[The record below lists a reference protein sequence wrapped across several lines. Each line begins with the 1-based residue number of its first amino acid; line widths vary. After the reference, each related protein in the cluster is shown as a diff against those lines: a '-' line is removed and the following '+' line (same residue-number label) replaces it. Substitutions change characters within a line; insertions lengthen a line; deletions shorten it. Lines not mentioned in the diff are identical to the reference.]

1 MSLLRNVTRGLRSLL
16 RKEQVD
22 QELNE
27 ELGTYQEMAAEEKMQ
42 DGMSRKDALR
52 AVRLERGSLEL
63 TKEVVRSGGWESFV
77 ETCWRDLRVASR
89 TLRKSPGFTVV
100 AVLTLALGIGV
111 NTAIFSALNATIFH
125 PLAYENPEQLVMVW
139 GVEPKGCCRHGGMV
153 FSSPNFLDFKDQNR
167 VFEKMAAFD
176 GTEFTITSL
185 ENPQRIHAGR
195 VTADFFTLLRARP
208 MLGRTFLPGEN
219 EPGRDHAVVLSY
231 GIWQRCF
238 GSNSNVVGQTIRL
251 DANEYAVVGVMPRDF
266 DFSIP
271 SYYGPMDV
279 WVPIVLSRDNSER
292 KHNYLNVLAR
302 LNPGVTVR
310 QAQAEANIIA
320 ARLRREYSST
330 TEQSN
335 ASSTTTAETNEHSAV
350 ILGAKL
356 EPLRD
361 EIFGDVGLPL
371 LILFGAVGFVLLI
384 ACANVANL
392 QLARASARQ
401 KEIALRT
408 ALGASRGRVA
418 RQLIT
423 ESVLLALVGGAL
435 SLLLVFWLIKLL
447 TGLLPAG
454 MPQGTSITIDAN
466 VLLYSLMLS
475 LATGLLFGLA
485 PIFQAFSRSP
495 SESLKEGGKTT
506 ATGDGGL
513 RLRSLLTVSEIA
525 LSMVLLIGA
534 GLLTRTFVGLL
545 NVRPGFETE
554 NILTAKV
561 SLPKYSYADS
571 RQQAD
576 FYTRLLEAIATLPG
590 VKAAGAVNDLPL
602 GAGRDSDEFT
612 IERRGSKDMSSST
625 GSSQDRLI
633 SPDYFRVMNIP
644 LIKGRT
650 FTKADASSA
659 PPVVIISQSFARRFF
674 PSEDPLGQ
682 HITFAD
688 PAATA
693 PWPTIV
699 GVVGDVR
706 DLALDA
712 DPDIEIYAPYQQN
725 VLPYNPL
732 PYMSLVVRTVGDPSS
747 LTSGALAEIHELDK
761 NLPLPEAEPMTA
773 VYSASIS
780 ARRFN
785 TLLLSIFAGI
795 ATVLA
800 AIGIY
805 GVISYLVTRRTHEI
819 GVRIALGA
827 EARNI
832 LTLIVGRG
840 LLLAI
845 FGVVIGLAGALAVT
859 RVLAKMLFGVTTTDP
874 ATFVGVSALLIGIVL
889 VACYVPARRA
899 MRVDPMVALRY
910 E

>member
-335 ASSTTTAETNEHSAV
+335 APSTTTAETNEHSAV

-612 IERRGSKDMSSST
+612 IERHVKLDWEQSRPPHKS
-625 GSSQDRLI
+625 RLLSGDEHPAHQRTHI
-633 SPDYFRVMNIP
+633 YE
-644 LIKGRT
+644 GRCQ
-650 FTKADASSA
+650 F
-659 PPVVIISQSFARRFF
+659 
-674 PSEDPLGQ
+674 
-682 HITFAD
+682 
-688 PAATA
+688 
-693 PWPTIV
+693 
-699 GVVGDVR
+699 
-706 DLALDA
+706 
-712 DPDIEIYAPYQQN
+712 
-725 VLPYNPL
+725 
-732 PYMSLVVRTVGDPSS
+732 
-747 LTSGALAEIHELDK
+747 
-761 NLPLPEAEPMTA
+761 
-773 VYSASIS
+773 SAS
-780 ARRFN
+780 RRH
-785 TLLLSIFAGI
+785 
-795 ATVLA
+795 
-800 AIGIY
+800 Y
-805 GVISYLVTRRTHEI
+805 
-819 GVRIALGA
+819 
-827 EARNI
+827 
-832 LTLIVGRG
+832 
-840 LLLAI
+840 
-845 FGVVIGLAGALAVT
+845 
-859 RVLAKMLFGVTTTDP
+859 
-874 ATFVGVSALLIGIVL
+874 
-889 VACYVPARRA
+889 
-899 MRVDPMVALRY
+899 
-910 E
+910 

>member
-1 MSLLRNVTRGLRSLL
+1 MSLLRNITSGLRSLF
-16 RKEQVD
+16 RRDQVD
-22 QELNE
+22 RELNE
-27 ELGTYQEMAAEEKMQ
+27 ELGAYLEMEAAEKMKQ
-42 DGMSRKDALR
+42 GMSRKDAVR
-52 AVRLERGSLEL
+52 AVRLERGSLEI

-77 ETCWRDLRVASR
+77 ETCWRDLRLASR

-111 NTAIFSALNATIFH
+111 NTAIFSALNATILH
-125 PLAYENPEQLVMVW
+125 PLPYKNP
-139 GVEPKGCCRHGGMV
+139 
-153 FSSPNFLDFKDQNR
+153 
-167 VFEKMAAFD
+167 VFENIGAFD
-176 GTEFTITSL
+176 GTGFTLTGV
-185 ENPQRIHAGR
+185 ENPEKIHAGR
-195 VTADFFTLLRARP
+195 VTADFFTVLRARP
-208 MLGRTFLPGEN
+208 MLGRPFLPGEN
-219 EPGRDHAVVLSY
+219 EPGRDHVVVLSY
-231 GIWQRCF
+231 GIWQRRF

-251 DANEYAVVGVMPRDF
+251 DANEYEVVGVMPHDF

-271 SYYGPMDV
+271 NYYGPMDL
-279 WVPIVLSRDNSER
+279 WVPIVLTRDNSER
-292 KHNYLNVLAR
+292 KHNYLNVIAR

-330 TEQSN
+330 TVQSN
-335 ASSTTTAETNEHSAV
+335 APATTTAETNEHSGV
-350 ILGAKL
+350 MLGTKL

-361 EIFGDVGLPL
+361 EIFGDVRSPL

-495 SESLKEGGKTT
+495 SESLKDGGKTT
-506 ATGDGGL
+506 AAGDGGL

-545 NVRPGFETE
+545 NVKPGFETE

-561 SLPKYSYADS
+561 TLPKYSYADS

-576 FYTRLLEAIATLPG
+576 VYTRLLEAIATLPG
-590 VKAAGAVNDLPL
+590 VKAAGVVNDLPL

-612 IERRGSKDMSSST
+612 IERRGAKDVSSST
-625 GSSQDRLI
+625 GSCQDRLI

-659 PPVVIISQSFARRFF
+659 PPVVIISQSCARRFF
-674 PSEDPLGQ
+674 PNEDPLGQ
-682 HITFAD
+682 HITFAGL
-688 PAATA
+688 AAA
-693 PWPTIV
+693 PLPTIV

-712 DPDIEIYAPYQQN
+712 DPDIEIYAPYQQS

-732 PYMSLVVRTVGDPSS
+732 PYMSLVVTTVGDPSS
-747 LTSGALAEIHELDK
+747 LTSGVLAEIHEIDK

-785 TLLLSIFAGI
+785 MLLLSIFAGI
-795 ATVLA
+795 A
-800 AIGIY
+800 
-805 GVISYLVTRRTHEI
+805 
-819 GVRIALGA
+819 
-827 EARNI
+827 
-832 LTLIVGRG
+832 
-840 LLLAI
+840 
-845 FGVVIGLAGALAVT
+845 
-859 RVLAKMLFGVTTTDP
+859 
-874 ATFVGVSALLIGIVL
+874 
-889 VACYVPARRA
+889 
-899 MRVDPMVALRY
+899 
-910 E
+910 

>member
-1 MSLLRNVTRGLRSLL
+1 MSLLRNIASGLRSLL
-16 RKEQVD
+16 RKERVER
-22 QELNE
+22 ELDE
-27 ELGTYQEMAAEEKMQ
+27 ELRDFLDMAAKEKMKH
-42 DGMSRKDALR
+42 GMSRKDALR
-52 AVRLERGSLEL
+52 AVRLEQGNFEVTRA
-63 TKEVVRSGGWESFV
+63 VVRAATWESFV
-77 ETCWRDLRVASR
+77 ETCWQDLRIGLR
-89 TLRKSPGFTVV
+89 MLRKNRGYAAV

-111 NTAIFSALNATIFH
+111 NTAIFSALNATILR
-125 PLAYENPEQLVMVW
+125 PLSYKNPEQLVMVW
-139 GVEPKGCCRHGGMV
+139 GVEPRGCCRHGGMV
-153 FSSPNFLDFKDQNR
+153 LSSPNFLDFKEQNR
-167 VFEKMAAFD
+167 VFENMGAFS
-176 GTEFTITSL
+176 GTGFTVTSV
-185 ENPQRIHAGR
+185 ENPQKIHAGR
-195 VTADFFTLLRARP
+195 VTADFFRVLGTQP
-208 MLGRTFLPGEN
+208 MLGRTFLSDEN
-219 EPGRDHAVVLSY
+219 QAGHDHVVVLGY
-231 GIWQRCF
+231 EMWQRRF
-238 GSNSNVVGQTIRL
+238 ASDSKIVGQTIRL
-251 DANEYAVVGVMPRDF
+251 DANQYEVVGVMPRDF

-271 SYYGPMDV
+271 DYYGPMDL
-279 WVPIVLSRDNSER
+279 WVPIVLTRDNSER
-292 KHNYLNVLAR
+292 KHNYLNVIAR
-302 LNPGVTVR
+302 LNPGITVR

-335 ASSTTTAETNEHSAV
+335 APPATTAEANEHSGV
-350 ILGAKL
+350 MLGTKL

-361 EIFGDVGLPL
+361 EIFGDVRSPL

-447 TGLLPAG
+447 TGLLLAG
-454 MPQGTSITIDAN
+454 MPQGTSITINAT
-466 VLLYSLMLS
+466 VLVYCLFLS

-506 ATGDGGL
+506 ATSDGSL
-513 RLRSLLTVSEIA
+513 RLRGFLTVSEIA

-545 NVRPGFETE
+545 NVKPGFETE

-561 SLPKYSYADS
+561 TLPKYSYADS

-612 IERRGSKDMSSST
+612 IERRGANDVSSST
-625 GSSQDRLI
+625 GSCQDRLV

-674 PSEDPLGQ
+674 PNEDPLGQ

-688 PAATA
+688 PAAA

-712 DPDIEIYAPYQQN
+712 DPDIEIYTPYQQN

-732 PYMSLVVRTVGDPSS
+732 PYMSLVVSTVGDPSS
-747 LTSGALAEIHELDK
+747 LTSGVLAELHELDK
-761 NLPLPEAEPMTA
+761 NLPLPEAAPMTT

-795 ATVLA
+795 ATILA
-800 AIGIY
+800 ATGIY

-832 LTLIVGRG
+832 LALIVGRG
-840 LLLAI
+840 LLLAV
-845 FGVVIGLAGALAVT
+845 FGVTIGLAGALAVT
-859 RVLAKMLFGVTTTDP
+859 RVLAKMLYGVTTTDP
-874 ATFVGVSALLIGIVL
+874 TTFVGVSALLIGIVL

>member
-1 MSLLRNVTRGLRSLL
+1 MSMLRNITSGIRSLF
-16 RKEQVD
+16 RKEQVGR
-22 QELNE
+22 ELDE
-27 ELGTYQEMAAEEKMQ
+27 ELRAYQEMAAEEKIK
-42 DGMSRKDALR
+42 DGMSRKEALR
-52 AVRLERGSLEL
+52 AVRLERGNLEV
-63 TKEVVRSGGWESFV
+63 TREIVRSGGWESIVQTSWQDVRFG
-77 ETCWRDLRVASR
+77 LR
-89 TLRKSPGFTVV
+89 TLRKNPGFTVV

-111 NTAIFSALNATIFH
+111 NTAIFSALNATILR
-125 PLAYENPEQLVMVW
+125 PLPYKNTKQLVMVW
-139 GVEPKGCCRHGGMV
+139 GVAPSGCCRHGGMV

-167 VFEKMAAFD
+167 VFEDMAAFD
-176 GTEFTITSL
+176 GTGFTLTSVDS
-185 ENPQRIHAGR
+185 PQKIHAGR
-195 VTADFFTLLRARP
+195 VTADFFRVLQAQP
-208 MLGRTFLPGEN
+208 ILGRTFLPDEN
-219 EPGRDHAVVLSY
+219 AAGHDRVVVLGY
-231 GIWQRCF
+231 GIWQRRF
-238 GSNSNVVGQTIRL
+238 GSKTNVVGQMIRL
-251 DANEYAVVGVMPRDF
+251 DANEYEVVGVMPHDF

-271 SYYGPMDV
+271 SYYGPMDL
-279 WVPIVLSRDNSER
+279 WVPIVLTRDNSER
-292 KHNYLNVLAR
+292 GHNYLNVIAR

-310 QAQAEANIIA
+310 HAQAETNVIA
-320 ARLRREYSST
+320 GRLRREYSRT
-330 TEQSN
+330 TGQSN
-335 ASSTTTAETNEHSAV
+335 APPTASADTNEHSGV
-350 ILGAKL
+350 MLGTKL
-356 EPLRD
+356 EPLSD
-361 EIFGDVGLPL
+361 EIFGDVRSPL

-418 RQLIT
+418 RQLLT
-423 ESVLLALVGGAL
+423 ESVLLALVGGTL

-447 TGLLPAG
+447 TGLLPDG
-454 MPQGTSITIDAN
+454 MRQGTSITIDAN
-466 VLLYSLMLS
+466 VLVYSLTLS
-475 LATGLLFGLA
+475 LATGLLFALA

-495 SESLKEGGKTT
+495 IESLKEGGRTA

-525 LSMVLLIGA
+525 FSMVLLIGA

-545 NVRPGFETE
+545 NVKPGFETE

-561 SLPKYSYADS
+561 TLPKYSYADS
-571 RQQAD
+571 RQQVD
-576 FYTRLLEAIATLPG
+576 FYARLLEGIASLPG

-602 GAGRDSDEFT
+602 DAGRDSDELT
-612 IERRGSKDMSSST
+612 VDRRGAKDVSNST
-625 GSSQDRLI
+625 GSSQDRLV
-633 SPDYFRVMNIP
+633 SPDYFRVMSIP

-659 PPVVIISQSFARRFF
+659 PPVVIISQSFAQRFF
-674 PSEDPLGQ
+674 PNEEPLGQ

-688 PAATA
+688 PAAGA

-712 DPDIEIYAPYQQN
+712 DPDIEIYSPYQQN

-732 PYMSLVVRTVGDPSS
+732 PYMSLVVATVGEPSS
-747 LTSGALAEIHELDK
+747 LTSSVLAEIHGLDK
-761 NLPLPEAEPMTA
+761 NLPLPEAEPMAA

-795 ATVLA
+795 ATILA

-827 EARNI
+827 NARDI
-832 LTLIVGRG
+832 LALIVGRG

-845 FGVVIGLAGALAVT
+845 FGVFIGLAGALAVT
-859 RVLAKMLFGVTTTDP
+859 RVLAKMLFGVTTTDLT
-874 ATFVGVSALLIGIVL
+874 TFAGMSALLIGIVF

-899 MRVDPMVALRY
+899 MRVDPLVALRY

>member
-52 AVRLERGSLEL
+52 DVRLERGSLEL

-125 PLAYENPEQLVMVW
+125 PLAYKNPEQLVMVW

-176 GTEFTITSL
+176 GTGFTLTSA
-185 ENPQRIHAGR
+185 ENPQKIHAGR
-195 VTADFFTLLRARP
+195 VTADFFTVLRARP
-208 MLGRTFLPGEN
+208 MLGRPFLPGEN
-219 EPGRDHAVVLSY
+219 EPGRDHVVVLSY
-231 GIWQRCF
+231 GIWQRRF

-251 DANEYAVVGVMPRDF
+251 DAKEYEVVGVMPHDF

-271 SYYGPMDV
+271 NYYGPMDL
-279 WVPIVLSRDNSER
+279 WVPIVLTRDNSER
-292 KHNYLNVLAR
+292 KHNYLNVIAR
-302 LNPGVTVR
+302 LNPGVTVW

-320 ARLRREYSST
+320 ERLRREYSST
-330 TEQSN
+330 TQQSN
-335 ASSTTTAETNEHSAV
+335 APPTTTAETNEHSGV
-350 ILGAKL
+350 MLGTKL

-361 EIFGDVGLPL
+361 EIFGDVRSPL

-408 ALGASRGRVA
+408 ALGASHGRVA

-435 SLLLVFWLIKLL
+435 SLLMVFWLIKLL

-454 MPQGTSITIDAN
+454 MPQGTSITIDSN
-466 VLLYSLMLS
+466 VLVYTLTLS
-475 LATGLLFGLA
+475 
-485 PIFQAFSRSP
+485 I
-495 SESLKEGGKTT
+495 
-506 ATGDGGL
+506 
-513 RLRSLLTVSEIA
+513 
-525 LSMVLLIGA
+525 VLLIGA

-545 NVRPGFETE
+545 NVKPGFETE

-561 SLPKYSYADS
+561 TLPKYSYADS

-576 FYTRLLEAIATLPG
+576 VYTRLLEAIATLPG

-612 IERRGSKDMSSST
+612 IERRGAKDVSSST
-625 GSSQDRLI
+625 GRCPDRLI
-633 SPDYFRVMNIP
+633 SQDYFRVMNIP

-650 FTKADASSA
+650 FTQADASSE
-659 PPVVIISQSFARRFF
+659 PPAVIISQSFARRFF

-699 GVVGDVR
+699 GVV
-706 DLALDA
+706 
-712 DPDIEIYAPYQQN
+712 
-725 VLPYNPL
+725 
-732 PYMSLVVRTVGDPSS
+732 
-747 LTSGALAEIHELDK
+747 
-761 NLPLPEAEPMTA
+761 
-773 VYSASIS
+773 
-780 ARRFN
+780 
-785 TLLLSIFAGI
+785 
-795 ATVLA
+795 
-800 AIGIY
+800 
-805 GVISYLVTRRTHEI
+805 
-819 GVRIALGA
+819 
-827 EARNI
+827 
-832 LTLIVGRG
+832 
-840 LLLAI
+840 
-845 FGVVIGLAGALAVT
+845 
-859 RVLAKMLFGVTTTDP
+859 
-874 ATFVGVSALLIGIVL
+874 
-889 VACYVPARRA
+889 
-899 MRVDPMVALRY
+899 
-910 E
+910 

>member
-1 MSLLRNVTRGLRSLL
+1 MSLLRNVASGLRTLF
-16 RKEQVD
+16 RREQVYW
-22 QELNE
+22 ELDE
-27 ELGTYQEMAAEEKMQ
+27 ELRAYLEMAAEEKMKQ
-42 DGMSRKDALR
+42 GMSRKDALR
-52 AVRLERGSLEL
+52 AVRLERGSLEI

-111 NTAIFSALNATIFH
+111 NTAIFSALNATILH
-125 PLAYENPEQLVMVW
+125 SLPYKNPEQLVMVW
-139 GVEPKGCCRHGGMV
+139 GLVPSGCCRHGGML

-176 GTEFTITSL
+176 GTGFTLTSV
-185 ENPQRIHAGR
+185 ETPQEIHAGR
-195 VTADFFTLLRARP
+195 VTADFFTVLRARP
-208 MLGRTFLPGEN
+208 MLGRAFLPGEN
-219 EPGRDHAVVLSY
+219 GPGRDHVVVLSY
-231 GIWQRCF
+231 GIWQRRF
-238 GSNSNVVGQTIRL
+238 GSNPNVVSQTIRL
-251 DANEYAVVGVMPRDF
+251 DANEYEVVGVMPHDF

-271 SYYGPMDV
+271 NYYGPMDL
-279 WVPIVLSRDNSER
+279 WVPIVLTRNNSER
-292 KHNYLNVLAR
+292 KHNYLNVIAR

-310 QAQAEANIIA
+310 QAQAEANIIT

-335 ASSTTTAETNEHSAV
+335 APPTTTAETNEHSGV
-350 ILGAKL
+350 MLGTKL

-361 EIFGDVGLPL
+361 EIFGDVRSPL

-401 KEIALRT
+401 KEFALRT

-423 ESVLLALVGGAL
+423 ESVLLALVGEAL
-435 SLLLVFWLIKLL
+435 SLLLVFWLITLL

-466 VLLYSLMLS
+466 VLVYSLTLS

-485 PIFQAFSRSP
+485 PIFRAFSRSP
-495 SESLKEGGKTT
+495 SESLKECGKTT
-506 ATGDGGL
+506 ATGGGL
-513 RLRSLLTVSEIA
+513 RLRGLLTVSEIA

-534 GLLTRTFVGLL
+534 GLLTRTFVVLL
-545 NVRPGFETE
+545 NVKPGFETE

-561 SLPKYSYADS
+561 TLPKYSYADS

-576 FYTRLLEAIATLPG
+576 FYTRLLEAMATLPG

-612 IERRGSKDMSSST
+612 IERRGAKDVSSST
-625 GSSQDRLI
+625 GSCQDRII

-674 PSEDPLGQ
+674 QNEDPLGQ

-688 PAATA
+688 PAAAA

-732 PYMSLVVRTVGDPSS
+732 PYMSLVVSTIGDPSS
-747 LTSGALAEIHELDK
+747 LTSGVLAEIHVLDK

-785 TLLLSIFAGI
+785 TLLLTIFAGI
-795 ATVLA
+795 ATILA

-832 LTLIVGRG
+832 LALIVGRG
-840 LLLAI
+840 LLLGI
-845 FGVVIGLAGALAVT
+845 FGVVIGLAGALAAT

>member
-1 MSLLRNVTRGLRSLL
+1 MSVLRSISSGLRSLF
-16 RKEQVD
+16 RKEPVS
-22 QELNE
+22 QELDE
-27 ELGTYQEMAAEEKMQ
+27 ELNGFLEMAAQEKMK
-42 DGMSRKDALR
+42 DGLSHKDALR
-52 AVRLERGSLEL
+52 AVRLEQGSVEV
-63 TKEVVRSGGWESFV
+63 TKEVVRSAGWESFI
-77 ETCWRDLRVASR
+77 ETAWQDLRFGLR
-89 TLRKSPGFTVV
+89 TLRKSPGFTTV
-100 AVLTLALGIGV
+100 AVVTLALGIGV
-111 NTAIFSALNATIFH
+111 NTAIFSALNATILR
-125 PLAYENPEQLVMVW
+125 PLSYKNPEQLVMVW
-139 GVEPKGCCRHGGMV
+139 GLEPRGCCRHGGMV

-176 GTEFTITSL
+176 GTGFTLTSV
-185 ENPQRIHAGR
+185 ENPQKIHAGR
-195 VTADFFTLLRARP
+195 VTADFFTVLRARP
-208 MLGRTFLPGEN
+208 MLGRAFLPGEN
-219 EPGRDHAVVLSY
+219 EPGRDHLVVLSY
-231 GIWQRCF
+231 GIWQRRF

-251 DANEYAVVGVMPRDF
+251 DANEYEVVGVMPHDF
-266 DFSIP
+266 EFSIP
-271 SYYGPMDV
+271 SYYGPMDL
-279 WVPIVLSRDNSER
+279 WVPIVLTRDNSER
-292 KHNYLNVLAR
+292 KHNYLNVIAR
-302 LNPGVTVR
+302 LNPGVTMR

-335 ASSTTTAETNEHSAV
+335 APPTTTAETNEHSGV
-350 ILGAKL
+350 MLGTKL

-361 EIFGDVGLPL
+361 EIFGDVRSPL

-435 SLLLVFWLIKLL
+435 SL
-447 TGLLPAG
+447 
-454 MPQGTSITIDAN
+454 
-466 VLLYSLMLS
+466 S

-506 ATGDGGL
+506 TTGDGGL

-525 LSMVLLIGA
+525 LSMVLLIAA

-545 NVRPGFETE
+545 NVKPGFETE
-554 NILTAKV
+554 NILTGKV
-561 SLPKYSYADS
+561 TLPKYSYVDS

-576 FYTRLLEAIATLPG
+576 FYTWLLEAIATLPW

-612 IERRGSKDMSSST
+612 IERRGAKDVSSST
-625 GSSQDRLI
+625 GSCQDRLI

-650 FTKADASSA
+650 FTRVDASSA

-674 PSEDPLGQ
+674 PNEDPLGQ
-682 HITFAD
+682 HLTFGD
-688 PAATA
+688 PAAAA

-732 PYMSLVVRTVGDPSS
+732 PYMSLVVSTVGDPSS
-747 LTSGALAEIHELDK
+747 LTSAVLAEIHELDK

-785 TLLLSIFAGI
+785 MLLLSIFAGI

-800 AIGIY
+800 GVGVY

-827 EARNI
+827 EPRNI
-832 LTLIVGRG
+832 LVLIVGRG

-859 RVLAKMLFGVTTTDP
+859 RVLAKMLFGVTTTDL
-874 ATFVGVSALLIGIVL
+874 ATFAGVSALLIAIVL
-889 VACYVPARRA
+889 MACYIPARRA
-899 MRVDPMVALRY
+899 MRVDPTIALRY